1 MKKEIKSILGKATK
15 IACITCVAAGAIAV
29 MTSGIALKVI
39 GEGGKYMVN
48 TVKRIVNEGKPS
60 EEDGAVTDE
69 DIASPNC
76 VPAKNTI

>member
-1 MKKEIKSILGKATK
+1 M
-15 IACITCVAAGAIAV
+15 
-29 MTSGIALKVI
+29 MTSGVALKVI

-60 EEDGAVTDE
+60 KEDGAVTDE
-69 DIASPNC
+69 DIASPDC